1 MDSEG
6 NYRKF
11 MIERWISS
19 HIDTFREPDEE
30 DLSIQLR
37 YYSKLIERFI
47 PKDKNIK
54 ILEIGCGFGGFIYAL
69 KNCGYENILG
79 IDIIPKCCN
88 FVSNRFNI
96 KVICSDILDYFN
108 ERGIKG
114 QYDVIAAF
122 DVIEHFEKGEIVK
135 IMLCIYE
142 ALKENGIFISRV
154 PYGGSLRGLYIR
166 YSGSTH
172 ETAFAELIIDE
183 LFRVIG
189 FKEVYTLPEEK
200 LIEVKHIKRIMKKL
214 INYLV
219 GRILG
224 IDPAYVNSSN
234 IIAVGT
240 IVNFQI
246 FQKKIY
252 KLLLQNTKFYSVF
265 L

>member
-1 MDSEG
+1 MDSQG

-11 MIERWISS
+11 VIERWVSS

-30 DLSIQLR
+30 VLTIQLR

-54 ILEIGCGFGGFIYAL
+54 ILELGCGFGGFIYAL
-69 KNCGYENILG
+69 KSYGYRNILG
-79 IDIIPKCCN
+79 IDVIPQCCN
-88 FVSNRFNI
+88 FVSKKFNV
-96 KVICSDILDYFN
+96 KVICSDILDYFSKK
-108 ERGIKG
+108 GIKE

-135 IMLCIYE
+135 IMLYIYE
-142 ALKENGIFISRV
+142 ALKENGIFIMRV

-166 YSGSTH
+166 YSGFTH
-172 ETAFAELIIDE
+172 ETAFTELSINE

-240 IVNFQI
+240 
-246 FQKKIY
+246 K
-252 KLLLQNTKFYSVF
+252 
-265 L
+265 